1 MMKFRTL
8 TLFEMQLAQRLKEL
22 DRFSIRTESVETGQ
36 LTRRTAIGDA
46 RRFTECR
53 ACESGQSQN

>member
-36 LTRRTAIGDA
+36 MGTPHSATRKR
-46 RRFTECR
+46 
-53 ACESGQSQN
+53 